1 MPEGLQG
8 LRGVKTPDVEFK
20 MCSNLFCK
28 LKARKMLIKL
38 LFVRRKKSVFIL
50 LLSSLLFSGCFLC
63 FCGSLFCGPLSV
75 T

>member
-1 MPEGLQG
+1 MENPGI
-8 LRGVKTPDVEFK
+8 EFK

-38 LFVRRKKSVFIL
+38 LFVPRKKSGFIL